1 MSDTEDKD
9 TRYYIDLDLAA
20 QSLIGW
26 DHGDRNNLV
35 QELPL
40 PCQRVFISKGQ
51 YNKLVH
57 KHLAVRTSTGQDR

>member
-1 MSDTEDKD
+1 MSDTEVKN

-20 QSLIGW
+20 QTIIGW

-40 PCQRVFISKGQ
+40 PCQRIFITKGQ
-51 YNKLVH
+51 YNKLAH
-57 KHLAVRTSTGQDR
+57 KHQTVRSSTGQDK